1 MMRRV
6 RDQRSDPATPPPCVS
21 CTGRCCGGENRVG
34 GWKGAALV
42 WVPGREPG
50 CGASGKSG
58 HTPGAG
64 RPGGTL
70 GAGGGPR
77 STLPCPLRSLRS
89 LRGWP
94 VSWHQAGLGCSVHTS
109 APSPC
114 FSLTCVCLQRPQGRR
129 ETVLIAGTL
138 RWGTGRSGSPEFMGT
153 STREAPS
160 GSSHPCHTGRTVC
173 LAAGPRKTQQGWFTD
188 TRAELLISCSW
199 NSVEGNPRSG
209 HRHVPVPAES
219 P

>member
-1 MMRRV
+1 MV
-6 RDQRSDPATPPPCVS
+6 RTESGA
-21 CTGRCCGGENRVG
+21 GRGQPWCGCQ
-34 GWKGAALV
+34 AAG
-42 WVPGREPG
+42 PR
-50 CGASGKSG
+50 KSG

-77 STLPCPLRSLRS
+77 STLPCPLRSLR
-89 LRGWP
+89 GWP
-94 VSWHQAGLGCSVHTS
+94 VSWLQAGLGCPVHTS
-109 APSPC
+109 APSPG
-114 FSLTCVCLQRPQGRR
+114 FSLTCVCPQRPQGRR
-129 ETVLIAGTL
+129 EAVLIVGTL

-160 GSSHPCHTGRTVC
+160 GSSHPRHTGRTVC
-173 LAAGPRKTQQGWFTD
+173 LAAGPWKSQQGWFTD
-188 TRAELLISCSW
+188 TRAELFISCSW

-209 HRHVPVPAES
+209 HKHVPAES